1 MIWDAVR
8 KGLNSMKIIWLLA
21 IVIISFLLYKIRK
34 WFREIPVRQAG
45 KTGELVAQEIIRE
58 VLRENDILLSN
69 ICISYEGK
77 ETELDNVVIT
87 DKGVFIIEVKNYS
100 GKLVGKEDDFEWK
113 KYKLSAGGNVYEK
126 NVKNPI
132 KQVKRQVYILSHY
145 LKSHGIDIW
154 VEGYALL
161 LENNSPVHGDCVL
174 ESRKEIG
181 TVIHRQGRNHL
192 SKRTMEE
199 VRVLLKR

>member
-1 MIWDAVR
+1 
-8 KGLNSMKIIWLLA
+8 MKIICIIA
-21 IVIISFLLYKIRK
+21 IIIILFLLYRIQK

-45 KTGELVAQEIIRE
+45 KAGELAAQEIIRE
-58 VLRENDILLSN
+58 VLRENDILLFN

-100 GKLVGKEDDFEWK
+100 GKLVGKEDDFEWE

-145 LKSHGIDIW
+145 LKSYVIDIW
-154 VEGYALL
+154 VEGYVLL
-161 LENNSPVHGDCVL
+161 LENNSPVPGECVL

>member
-1 MIWDAVR
+1 
-8 KGLNSMKIIWLLA
+8 MKIIWIIA
-21 IVIISFLLYKIRK
+21 ITIILFLLYKLQK

-45 KTGELVAQEIIRE
+45 KEGELAAQEIIRE

-100 GKLVGKEDDFEWK
+100 GKLIGKEEDFEWN
-113 KYKLSAGGNVYEK
+113 KYKLSAGGNIYEK

-145 LKSHGIDIW
+145 LKSQGIDIW

-161 LENNSPVHGDCVL
+161 LENNSPVHGEYVL

-192 SKRTMEE
+192 SKKTMGE
-199 VRVLLKR
+199 VRTLLKRQVRK

>member
-1 MIWDAVR
+1 
-8 KGLNSMKIIWLLA
+8 MKIIWLIA
-21 IVIISFLLYKIRK
+21 IAIILFLLYRLYRLQK
-34 WFREIPVRQAG
+34 WFREIPVRKAG
-45 KTGELVAQEIIRE
+45 KVGELAAQEIIRE

-100 GKLVGKEDDFEWK
+100 GRLVGKEDDFEWK

-145 LKSHGIDIW
+145 LKSQGIDIW

-161 LENNSPVHGDCVL
+161 LENNSPVHGECVL

-192 SKRTMEE
+192 SKRMMEE
-199 VRVLLKR
+199 VRALLKR

>member
-1 MIWDAVR
+1 MSDIV
-8 KGLNSMKIIWLLA
+8 MKIIWTIA
-21 IVIISFLLYKIRK
+21 IVIILFLLIRIRK
-34 WFREIPVRQAG
+34 WFREIPVRRAG
-45 KTGELVAQEIIRE
+45 KV
-58 VLRENDILLSN
+58 
-69 ICISYEGK
+69 
-77 ETELDNVVIT
+77 
-87 DKGVFIIEVKNYS
+87 

-113 KYKLSAGGNVYEK
+113 KYKLSAGGKVYEK

-145 LKSHGIDIW
+145 LKSYGIDIW

-161 LENNSPVHGDCVL
+161 VENNSPVHGECVL

-192 SKRTMEE
+192 SKKTMEE
-199 VRVLLKR
+199 VRNLLK

>member
-1 MIWDAVR
+1 MMNVIWMI
-8 KGLNSMKIIWLLA
+8 A
-21 IVIISFLLYKIRK
+21 IVIILFLLLRLRK
-34 WFREIPVRQAG
+34 WFREIPVRRAG
-45 KTGELVAQEIIRE
+45 KEGELEAQKLIRE
-58 VLRENDILLSN
+58 VLHEDDILLSN
-69 ICISYEGK
+69 ICVSYEGK
-77 ETELDNVVIT
+77 ETELDNIVIT

-161 LENNSPVHGDCVL
+161 LENNSPVHGEYVL

-192 SKRTMEE
+192 SKKTMKEI
-199 VRVLLKR
+199 VCMLQ

>member
-1 MIWDAVR
+1 
-8 KGLNSMKIIWLLA
+8 MKIIWIIA
-21 IVIISFLLYKIRK
+21 ITTILFLLYRLQK

-45 KTGELVAQEIIRE
+45 KEGELAAQEIIRE

-77 ETELDNVVIT
+77 ETELDNVIIT

-100 GKLVGKEDDFEWK
+100 GKLIGKEEDFEWK

-145 LKSHGIDIW
+145 LKSQGIDIW

-161 LENNSPVHGDCVL
+161 LENNSPVHGEYVL
-174 ESRKEIG
+174 ESRKGIG
-181 TVIHRQGRNHL
+181 TAIHRQGRNHL
-192 SKRTMEE
+192 SKKTMGE
-199 VRVLLKR
+199 VRTLLKRQVRK

>member
-1 MIWDAVR
+1 ME
-8 KGLNSMKIIWLLA
+8 IIWIIA
-21 IVIISFLLYKIRK
+21 ITIILFLLYRLQK

-45 KTGELVAQEIIRE
+45 KEGELAAQEIIRE

-100 GKLVGKEDDFEWK
+100 GKLIGKEEDFEWK
-113 KYKLSAGGNVYEK
+113 KYTLSAGGNVNEK

-132 KQVKRQVYILSHY
+132 NQVKRQVYILSHY
-145 LKSHGIDIW
+145 LKSQGIDIW

-161 LENNSPVHGDCVL
+161 LENNSPVHGEYVL

-181 TVIHRQGRNHL
+181 TAIHRQGRNHL
-192 SKRTMEE
+192 SKKTMGE
-199 VRVLLKR
+199 VRTLLKRQVRK

>member
-1 MIWDAVR
+1 
-8 KGLNSMKIIWLLA
+8 MKIIWIIA
-21 IVIISFLLYKIRK
+21 ITIILFLLYKLQK
-34 WFREIPVRQAG
+34 WFQEIPVRQVG
-45 KTGELVAQEIIRE
+45 KEGELAAQEIIRE

-69 ICISYEGK
+69 ICISNEGK

-100 GKLVGKEDDFEWK
+100 GKLIGKEEDFEWK
-113 KYKLSAGGNVYEK
+113 KYKLSASGNVYEK

-145 LKSHGIDIW
+145 LKSQGIDIW

-161 LENNSPVHGDCVL
+161 LENNSPVHGEYVL

-181 TVIHRQGRNHL
+181 TAIHRQGRNHL
-192 SKRTMEE
+192 SKKTMEE
-199 VRVLLKR
+199 VRTLLKRQVRK

>member
-1 MIWDAVR
+1 
-8 KGLNSMKIIWLLA
+8 MKIIWIIA
-21 IVIISFLLYKIRK
+21 ITIILFLLYRLQK

-45 KTGELVAQEIIRE
+45 KEGELAAQEIIRE

-100 GKLVGKEDDFEWK
+100 GKLIGKEEDFEWK
-113 KYKLSAGGNVYEK
+113 KYKLSTGGNVYEK

-145 LKSHGIDIW
+145 LKSQGIDIW

-161 LENNSPVHGDCVL
+161 LENNSPVHGEYVL

-181 TVIHRQGRNHL
+181 TAIHRQGRNHL
-192 SKRTMEE
+192 SRKTMGE
-199 VRVLLKR
+199 VRTLLKRQVRK